1 MANEFRFSEKLRKKK
16 KRGKAYFSEEGSMQ
30 KPFWIQVTSM
40 SSKANMPLIAFNSLI
55 GDTFCLLR
63 MTRQRQLAINLNNAF
78 YKFDVLF
85 KKNGP

>member
-1 MANEFRFSEKLRKKK
+1 
-16 KRGKAYFSEEGSMQ
+16 MQ

-40 SSKANMPLIAFNSLI
+40 SCKANMPLIAFNSLI
-55 GDTFCLLR
+55 GDTFCIFR
-63 MTRQRQLAINLNNAF
+63 MIRQRQLTINLNNAF